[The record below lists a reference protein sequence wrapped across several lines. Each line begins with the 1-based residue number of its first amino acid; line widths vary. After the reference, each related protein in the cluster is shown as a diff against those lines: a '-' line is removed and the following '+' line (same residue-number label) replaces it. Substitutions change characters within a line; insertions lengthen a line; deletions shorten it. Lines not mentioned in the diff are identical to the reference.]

1 MEMSSQSIKS
11 YVISLETAQ
20 QRREHITREFSDKG
34 ITFEFFDALF
44 PSPRLDEE
52 INKLLPNL
60 SLQNNL
66 TVGEKAC
73 FMSHISLWKK
83 CLDNNLDYIAI
94 FEDDVFMGKNSDAFL
109 SNDLWLK
116 ERFSVNDSYIIH
128 LETFVFPSKYKRSN
142 IKSYYGRKFHIMS
155 SMHFGAAG
163 YIISRTAIE
172 YLFKLFLSYTPS
184 QLEPID
190 MLIFDRLLNDKNLAV
205 YQLSPA
211 ICIQEN
217 RLYQTGLKFKSQLED
232 DRAKLLQAIK
242 KDKKARNIFSKIGR
256 ELFRLKRRITHRKIK
271 FI

>member
-1 MEMSSQSIKS
+1 MSIQSIKN

-20 QRREHITREFSDKG
+20 QRREHITQEFSDKG
-34 ITFEFFDALF
+34 INFEFFDALF
-44 PSPRLDEE
+44 PSPKLDEE
-52 INKLLPNL
+52 INRLLPNL
-60 SLQNNL
+60 SLQDNL
-66 TVGEKAC
+66 TIGEKAC

-83 CLDNNLDYIAI
+83 CLDDNLDYIAI

-109 SNDLWLK
+109 STDLWLK
-116 ERFSVNDSYIIH
+116 ERFSENESYIIH

-142 IKSYYGRKFHIMS
+142 IKPYYGRKFHIMS

-163 YIISRTAIE
+163 YIISKSAIK
-172 YLFKLFLSYTPS
+172 YLFKLFLSYKPS

-190 MLIFDRLLNDKNLAV
+190 MLIFERLLNDKNLVV

-217 RLYQTGLKFKSQLED
+217 RLYQTGLKLKSQLED
-232 DRAKLLQAIK
+232 DRAKLLKTIK
-242 KDKKARNIFSKIGR
+242 KDRKAKNIFSKVGR
-256 ELFRLKRRITHRKIK
+256 ELFRLKRRVTHKKIK